1 MLKTKLEELK
11 EAVRE
16 WISTLSIEE
25 LINNSEL
32 SMIFESIEQKIQI
45 IEAQY
50 V

>member
-1 MLKTKLEELK
+1 MIKQKLQELK

-25 LINNSEL
+25 LIGNRDLVQIYEL
-32 SMIFESIEQKIQI
+32 IEARIQI
-45 IEAQY
+45 IEARY